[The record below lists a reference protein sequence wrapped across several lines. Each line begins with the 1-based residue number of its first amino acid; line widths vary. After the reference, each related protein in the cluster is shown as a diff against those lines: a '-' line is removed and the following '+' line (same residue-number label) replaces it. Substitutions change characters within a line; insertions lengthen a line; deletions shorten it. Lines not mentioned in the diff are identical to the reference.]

1 MKKQIQII
9 FDESRLSETGISSQE
24 AYLALTEFLQPYSFK
39 RFKGSK
45 YSSTE
50 DISDEDMRAML
61 YHLAADFPYAE
72 CIEIIKYTDIYDCN
86 NNH

>member
-9 FDESRLSETGISSQE
+9 FYEFRLSQIGVSSQE

-50 DISDEDMRAML
+50 DKWSSHLQQRHFYTFLLIIS
-61 YHLAADFPYAE
+61 YIPY
-72 CIEIIKYTDIYDCN
+72 
-86 NNH
+86 